1 MTIAKAF
8 YKQYLTLPKKVQK
21 QVKQMIENDFITDKN
36 PIEEKIFESL
46 KEIKLIQ
53 EGKKKAK
60 TLDQLLVEI
69 ENGH

>member
-21 QVKQMIENDFITDKN
+21 EVKQMIERDFTTDKN
-36 PIEEKIFESL
+36 PIEQEIFAGL

-53 EGKKKAK
+53 EGKKEAR
-60 TLDQLLVEI
+60 DARELLAEL
-69 ENGH
+69 